1 MTECV
6 VVLCTHTSPC
16 VHAAV
21 TRLASQASPLP
32 CAQGEWDE
40 GEHGRLPSGL
50 GAGLVRFLKGILCA
64 ALWMQLGKRF
74 SASLLESVFWTTLS
88 VPRRMALIWVIGFA
102 ARLKYYFVWS
112 VAESGLILSGQCF
125 AGKTQKVRFLVVWC
139 AI

>member
-1 MTECV
+1 M
-6 VVLCTHTSPC
+6 
-16 VHAAV
+16 

-40 GEHGRLPSGL
+40 GEHGRLPGGL
-50 GAGLVRFLKGILCA
+50 GAGLVRFFKGILCA

-125 AGKTQKVRFLVVWC
+125 AGKTQKVRFCGVVCTHQLLVNG
-139 AI
+139 